1 MTSSDNRA
9 PVTPTDPAP
18 PTSATPAAS
27 PDPRLRRR
35 WVKPVILLLVL
46 LALAA
51 LAAAT
56 WDEAKTSRLQA
67 RYLAEQAQA
76 MHYSLQPGSSSA
88 IRYPGDGPYDLRLGY
103 HGLPGF
109 LQRLQAQD
117 WQIDAQA
124 RASAPLMA
132 VREHGLFTPY
142 NEKNQ
147 AGLSLLDCHGQPL
160 HQARHPERVLTS
172 FDEIAPVIV
181 NTLLFIED
189 RDLLDGSQPRLNPA
203 VNWGRFLLAISDQA
217 RSWVDPQ
224 HDSPGGSTLATQ
236 IEKYRHSPGGRTASG
251 RDKLTQMASASL
263 RAYLDGE
270 QNLPRRRQIVV
281 SYLDTVPLAARP
293 GFGEVHGLGDALWA
307 WYGRD
312 VNEVNRLL
320 RADGHN
326 SAGPSTALGPQALA
340 YKQVLSLLIAQRRPS
355 FYLGGPDSQTGLRAL
370 ADAHLRVLADAGVI
384 SPALRDA
391 ALPLPL
397 QLLSSPMAAASLVNS
412 APFSERK
419 AATALRGRLAGL
431 LGVDRLYDLDRL
443 DLQASSGIDGQVQ
456 QAGVALL
463 RSLATPEGAKA
474 AGLYG
479 HFLLSEGD
487 DPRPLTFSFT
497 LFERGEHLNHLRV
510 QTDNLDQPFDINEGA
525 RLDLGSTAKLRTLIT
540 YLGLVAE
547 LHARWSPLDKSQLA
561 AVDVDERDALG
572 LWVQAW
578 LMQAKEGS
586 DHTLPALLEAAMA
599 RTYSASP
606 AEGFFTGG
614 GLHHFVNFE
623 AADNSRVLSVREAT
637 TRSVNLVYI
646 RLMRDLVRHLMFHEP
661 GTAAALR
668 APDDDPARQALLAR
682 FANREGQQFLRRF
695 DREYRGLSPDAA
707 VARLLGSRR
716 PSPARLAALFG
727 ELEPQGDAAA
737 LGAFISHQLPDED
750 LSDTT
755 LTNLYKRYGAG
766 QMSLADRAYVASV
779 HPLALWLAGQLRHA
793 PTTPLR
799 DLLASSEAQRQ
810 AVYVWLF
817 KTRHRSA
824 QDQRIRSLLEIDAF
838 QQIHARWERL
848 GYPFDTLTPSYASA
862 IGASGDRPSALAEL
876 MGIIVNEGQRKPVA
890 RLESLVF
897 AQDTPYETRLSLAP
911 KAGEQVIDPEVVKV
925 ARQALIG
932 VVEDGTARRLS
943 GVFKQADGSPIAVG
957 GKTGTGDHRFD
968 TFGRGGQLI
977 SSRVVSR
984 SATLMFLIGDRY
996 YGTMMVFVGE
1006 PDAEKYRFTSALPT
1020 QLLKAM
1026 APTLQPLLTNNSCP

>member
-1 MTSSDNRA
+1 MTRSDPSA
-9 PVTPTDPAP
+9 PVTPTDAADTP
-18 PTSATPAAS
+18 PRGA
-27 PDPRLRRR
+27 RLRRR
-35 WVKPVILLLVL
+35 WVRRLLWTLVL
-46 LALAA
+46 LSLGAVVG
-51 LAAAT
+51 AT
-56 WDEAKTSRLQA
+56 VDEAKTSRLQA
-67 RYLAEQAQA
+67 RYLAEQAQGL
-76 MHYSLQPGSSSA
+76 HYSVQPGPSPA
-88 IRYPGDGPYDLRLGY
+88 LRYPGDGPYDLRLGY
-103 HGLPGF
+103 HALPGF
-109 LQRLQAQD
+109 LSRLQAEG
-117 WQIDAQA
+117 WRIDAQA
-124 RASAPLMA
+124 RASAGLRA
-132 VREHGLFTPY
+132 VQDRGLFTPY
-142 NEKNQ
+142 DEKNQ
-147 AGLSLLDCHGQPL
+147 AGLSLLDCHGATL
-160 HQARHPERVLTS
+160 HQARQPERVLGD
-172 FDEIAPVIV
+172 FDAIAPLIV

-189 RDLLDGSQPRLNPA
+189 RDLLEGSQPRLNPA
-203 VNWGRFLLAISDQA
+203 VNWGRFLLALSDQA
-217 RSWVDPQ
+217 RSWIDPE
-224 HDSPGGSTLATQ
+224 HEGPGGSTLATQ
-236 IEKYRHSPGGRTASG
+236 IEKYRHSPGGRTATG

-270 QNLPRRRQIVV
+270 LNLPRRRQIVV

-312 VNEVNRLL
+312 VAEVNRLL
-320 RADGHN
+320 QADGRDGDFPP
-326 SAGPSTALGPQALA
+326 APLGQRALA

-355 FYLGGPDSQTGLRAL
+355 FYLGSPDTATGLRAL

-384 SPALRDA
+384 TATLRDA

-397 QLLSSPMAAASLVNS
+397 HLLSSPMAAASLVNS

-419 AATALRGRLAGL
+419 AATALRSRLASV
-431 LGVDRLYDLDRL
+431 LGMDKLYDLDRL
-443 DLQASSGIDGQVQ
+443 DLQASSSIDGQVQ

-479 HFLLSEGD
+479 PYLLQEGD

-497 LFERGEHLNHLRV
+497 LFERGEHVNRLRV

-547 LHARWSPLDKSQLA
+547 LHARWRVLDTAQLA
-561 AVDVDERDALG
+561 GVDVDERDALG
-572 LWVQAW
+572 QWVLASLQRNPG
-578 LMQAKEGS
+578 LS
-586 DHTLPALLEAAMA
+586 LPDLLEAAMA

-614 GLHHFVNFE
+614 GLHHFNNFE
-623 AADNSRVLSVREAT
+623 AADNTRVLSVREAT

-682 FANREGQQFLRRF
+682 FANKEGQQFLRRF

-707 VARLLGSRR
+707 VGQLLGSRR
-716 PSPARLAALFG
+716 ATPARLAALFG
-727 ELEPQGDAAA
+727 ELERQGDAAA
-737 LGAFISHQLPDED
+737 LDAFIRQHLPDSE
-750 LSDTT
+750 LSAAE
-755 LTNLYKRYGAG
+755 LASLFQRYGAG
-766 QMSLADRAYVASV
+766 QMNLADRGYVASV

-793 PTTPLR
+793 PTLPLSQ
-799 DLLASSEAQRQ
+799 LLASSEAQRQ

-838 QQIHARWERL
+838 KQIHQRWQRL
-848 GYPFDTLTPSYASA
+848 GYPFDQLTPSYASA

-876 MGIIVNEGQRKPVA
+876 MGIIVNDGQRKPVA
-890 RLESLVF
+890 RLESMVF

-911 KAGEQVIDPEVVKV
+911 RPSEQVMDPEVVKV
-925 ARQALIG
+925 VRQALIG

-943 GVFKQADGSPIAVG
+943 GVFTQADGSPIAVG
-957 GKTGTGDHRFD
+957 GKTGTGDHRYD

-984 SATLMFLIGDRY
+984 SATLMFLIGERY

-1006 PDAEKYRFTSALPT
+1006 PEAEKYRFTSALPT

-1026 APTLQPLLTNNSCP
+1026 APTLQPLLGARSCN

>member
-1 MTSSDNRA
+1 MTRRDDTA
-9 PVTPTDPAP
+9 PVTPTDSASQ
-18 PTSATPAAS
+18 PT
-27 PDPRLRRR
+27 PRRARR
-35 WVKPVILLLVL
+35 WVRPVLLLLLLLVL
-46 LALAA
+46 AA
-51 LAAAT
+51 LVTAAV
-56 WDEAKTSRLQA
+56 DEAKTSRLQA
-67 RYLAEQAQA
+67 RYLAEQTRDL
-76 MHYSLQPGSSSA
+76 HFSLQTGPSQTIHFPA
-88 IRYPGDGPYDLRLGY
+88 DGPYDLRLGY
-103 HGLPGF
+103 HALPVF
-109 LQRLQAQD
+109 LSRLQDQD
-117 WQIDAQA
+117 WRIDAQA
-124 RASAPLMA
+124 SASASLSA
-132 VREHGLFTPY
+132 LQSHGLFTPY
-142 NEKNQ
+142 DEKNQ
-147 AGLSLLDCHGQPL
+147 AGLSLLDCHGQAL
-160 HQARHPERVLTS
+160 HEALHPGRVLGD
-172 FDEIAPVIV
+172 FDAVAPLIV

-203 VNWGRFLLAISDQA
+203 VNWGRFLLALGDQL
-217 RSWVDPQ
+217 RSKIDPD
-224 HDSPGGSTLATQ
+224 HDTPGGSTLATQ
-236 IEKYRHSPGGRTASG
+236 IEKYRHSPGGRTESG

-270 QNLPRRRQIVV
+270 LNLPRRRQIVV
-281 SYLDTVPLAARP
+281 NYLDTVPLAARP

-312 VNEVNRLL
+312 LDEVNRLL
-320 RADGHN
+320 RADGRDGV
-326 SAGPSTALGPQALA
+326 SPAAPLAQRALA

-355 FYLGGPDSQTGLRAL
+355 YYLGNPDRDTGLGAL

-384 SPALRDA
+384 TASLRDA

-397 QLLSSPMAAASLVNS
+397 RLQSGAMAAASLVNS

-419 AATALRGRLAGL
+419 AATALRSRLAGL

-443 DLQASSGIDGQVQ
+443 DLQASSSIDGQVQ

-463 RSLATPEGAKA
+463 RSLATPAGAKA

-479 HFLLSEGD
+479 HYLLSEGD
-487 DPRPLTFSFT
+487 DPSPLTFSFT
-497 LFERGEHLNHLRV
+497 LFERGEHVNRLRV

-547 LHARWSPLDKSQLA
+547 LHARWSSLDRMQLA
-561 AVDVDERDALG
+561 RVDVDERDDLG
-572 LWVQAW
+572 LWVQKT
-578 LMQAKEGS
+578 LMQSADRS
-586 DHTLPALLEAAMA
+586 LPTLLEAAMA

-614 GLHHFVNFE
+614 GLHHFNNFE
-623 AADNSRVLSVREAT
+623 PADNHRVLSVREAT

-646 RLMRDLVRHLMFHEP
+646 RMMRDLVRHLMFHEP
-661 GTAAALR
+661 GTAAALL

-716 PSPARLAALFG
+716 PTPSRLAALYG
-727 ELEPQGDAAA
+727 ELEPQGDSAA
-737 LGAFISHQLPDED
+737 LRAFIAHHLPDED
-750 LSDTT
+750 LSSAEVTR
-755 LTNLYKRYGAG
+755 LQARYGAG
-766 QMSLADRAYVASV
+766 QMSLADRGYVASV
-779 HPLALWLAGQLRHA
+779 HPLALWLAGQLRRA
-793 PTTPLR
+793 PATPLSQ
-799 DLLASSEAQRQ
+799 LLASSEAQRQ

-817 KTRHRSA
+817 KTRYRSA
-824 QDQRIRSLLEIDAF
+824 QDQRIRGLLEIDAF
-838 QQIHARWERL
+838 KQIHTRWQRL
-848 GYPFDTLTPSYASA
+848 GYPFDALTPSYASA

-876 MGIIVNEGQRKPVA
+876 IGIIVNEGQRKPVA

-897 AQDTPYETRLSLAP
+897 ARNTPYETRLSLAP
-911 KAGEQVIDPEVVKV
+911 KPAEQVMDPEVVKV
-925 ARQALIG
+925 VRQALIG

-957 GKTGTGDHRFD
+957 GKTGTGDHRYD

-1006 PDAEKYRFTSALPT
+1006 PAAEKYRFTSALPT

-1026 APTLQPLLTNNSCP
+1026 APTLQPLLTDNSCR

>member
-1 MTSSDNRA
+1 MTRSAQTA
-9 PVTPTDPAP
+9 PAAPTDPVPGPAP
-18 PTSATPAAS
+18 G
-27 PDPRLRRR
+27 RRRR
-35 WVKPVILLLVL
+35 WIRSLLLLALLLVL
-46 LALAA
+46 AGAVYSLVE
-51 LAAAT
+51 
-56 WDEAKTSRLQA
+56 EAQTSRLQA
-67 RYLAEQAQA
+67 RWLADRAQA
-76 MHYSLQPGSSSA
+76 LHYSVQPGSSPA
-88 IRYPGDGPYDLRLGY
+88 MRYPGDGPYDLRLGY
-103 HGLPGF
+103 HALPVF
-109 LQRLQAQD
+109 LQRLQAQH

-124 RASAPLMA
+124 HASPALNA
-132 VREHGLFTPY
+132 VRDRGLFMPFD
-142 NEKNQ
+142 EKNQ

-160 HQARHPERVLTS
+160 HQVRHPERVLGD
-172 FDEIAPVIV
+172 FDAISPLIV
-181 NTLLFIED
+181 NSLLFIED
-189 RDLLDGSQPRLNPA
+189 RDLLDDRQPRLNPA
-203 VNWGRFLLAISDQA
+203 VNWGRFLLALGDQL
-217 RSWVDPQ
+217 RSKIDPE
-224 HDSPGGSTLATQ
+224 HDTPGGSTLATQ

-270 QNLPRRRQIVV
+270 LNMARRRQIVV
-281 SYLDTVPLAARP
+281 TYLDTVPLAARP

-312 VNEVNRLL
+312 VTEVNRLL
-320 RADGHN
+320 LADGRD
-326 SAGPSTALGPQALA
+326 GALPAAPLAQRALA
-340 YKQVLSLLIAQRRPS
+340 FKQVLSLLIAQRRPS
-355 FYLGGPDSQTGLRAL
+355 FYLGQPDTQTGLRVL
-370 ADAHLRVLADAGVI
+370 VDAHLRVLAEAGVI
-384 SPALRDA
+384 TPTLRDA

-397 QLLSSPMAAASLVNS
+397 GLLSSPMASASLVNN

-419 AATALRGRLAGL
+419 AATALRSRLAGL

-443 DLQASSGIDGQVQ
+443 DLQASSSIDGQVQ

-479 HFLLSEGD
+479 HYLLSEGD
-487 DPRPLTFSFT
+487 DPSPLTFSFT
-497 LFERGEHLNHLRV
+497 LFERGEQVNRLRV

-547 LHARWSPLDKSQLA
+547 LHARWSVLDKAALA

-572 LWVQAW
+572 QWVQAW
-578 LMQAKEGS
+578 LVQ
-586 DHTLPALLEAAMA
+586 DHDHSLPSLLEAAMA

-614 GLHHFVNFE
+614 GLHHFNNFE
-623 AADNSRVLSVREAT
+623 PADNARVLSVREAT

-668 APDDDPARQALLAR
+668 APDDDPARLALLAR
-682 FANREGQQFLRRF
+682 FANREGQQYLRRF
-695 DREYRGLSPDAA
+695 DREYRGLSPDAT
-707 VARLLGSRR
+707 VTRLLGNRR
-716 PSPARLAALFG
+716 PSASRLAALFG
-727 ELEPQGDAAA
+727 ELEPGGDAAA
-737 LGAFISHQLPDED
+737 LGAFIGHHLPGDD
-750 LSDTT
+750 LDAEARDS
-755 LTNLYKRYGAG
+755 LFKRFGAG
-766 QMSLADRAYVASV
+766 QMSLADRAYVAGV

-793 PTTPLR
+793 PDTPLSQ
-799 DLLASSEAQRQ
+799 LLASSQAQRQ

-838 QQIHARWERL
+838 KQVHLRWQRL
-848 GYPFDTLTPSYASA
+848 GYPFDALTPSYASA

-876 MGIIVNEGQRKPVA
+876 MGIIVNGGQKKPVV
-890 RLESLVF
+890 RLASLVF
-897 AQDTPYETRLSLAP
+897 ARDTPYETRLSPSPQAS
-911 KAGEQVIDPEVVKV
+911 EQVMDPEVARVV
-925 ARQALIG
+925 RQALLG
-932 VVEDGTARRLS
+932 VVQDGTARRLS
-943 GVFKQADGSPIAVG
+943 GVFKQADGSPLAVG
-957 GKTGTGDHRFD
+957 GKTGTGDHRYD

-977 SSRVVSR
+977 ASRVVSR
-984 SATLMFLIGDRY
+984 SATLMFLIGERY

-1006 PDAEKYRFTSALPT
+1006 PAAEKYRFTSALPT

-1026 APTLQPLLTNNSCP
+1026 APTLQPLLADNSCR